1 MEEDL
6 VVISRSIVI
15 PRNAKKSTSF
25 NKKKIHLLPWDLARL
40 RFGYLQRGLLYSKP
54 YPKIDTLL
62 SKLQTSLSLALDRF
76 HPLAGRLVKVHNN
89 DDTDTVSFHINPD
102 GSGVEFVHAAARNIE
117 VSDILRLS
125 SSSSFVP
132 SAFTS
137 FFPATGV
144 KNCDGVSRSLLMVQV
159 TEMKDGIFIGF
170 GYNSTVA
177 DGESIWRFL
186 NSWSEICSK
195 GGGGLGSEARL
206 QLKGCVFDEIDYPI
220 RIPDPEAKAVS
231 YAGSTGLQ
239 ELMFHVTKEN
249 VLRLEA
255 KANDEKVS
263 SFQAVLGHVWCSL
276 AKHGGMS
283 REEETH
289 CRLPIDMRRR
299 LSPPLGEEC
308 FGNVSQTGIARV
320 TVGELMEHG
329 VGWAAGKIDEMER
342 SQTYENARAF
352 AERWVG
358 DVKIPV
364 SVGGRDLVVTSSHR
378 FDVYGNDF
386 GWGKPV
392 AARAGPPYVNGRLVV
407 FQGVE
412 EGSLDFQACLLPQV
426 MEKLS
431 DDVEFKEY
439 VSIVL

>member
-1 MEEDL
+1 MEEEDL
-6 VVISRSIVI
+6 VVISRSVVI

-40 RFGYLQRGLLYSKP
+40 RFGYLQRGLLYPKP
-54 YPKIDTLL
+54 YPKIEILL

-76 HPLAGRLVKVHNN
+76 YPLAGRLVKVTN
-89 DDTDTVSFHINPD
+89 DDDTVSFHISCD
-102 GSGVEFVHAAARNIE
+102 GSGVEFVHAVARRNTE

-125 SSSSFVP
+125 ASF
-132 SAFTS
+132 SS

-177 DGESIWRFL
+177 DGESIWKFV
-186 NSWSEICSK
+186 NAWSEICSK
-195 GGGGLGSEARL
+195 GGLGSEARL
-206 QLKGCVFDEIDYPI
+206 KLKGWIFDEIDYPI
-220 RIPDPEAKAVS
+220 RIPDPEAAKAAS
-231 YAGSTGLQ
+231 NGTSASLQ
-239 ELMFHVTKEN
+239 EKMFHVTKEN
-249 VLRLEA
+249 ALRLEA
-255 KANDEKVS
+255 KANEEVDKKVS
-263 SFQAVLGHVWCSL
+263 SYQTVLGHIWRSL
-276 AKHGGMS
+276 AKHSGMS

-299 LSPPLGEEC
+299 LNPPLEEEC

-320 TVGELMEHG
+320 KVGELMDYG

-342 SQTYENARAF
+342 SQTCESTKAS
-352 AERWVG
+352 AEKWVG

-364 SVGGRDLVVTSSHR
+364 SVGSRDLVVTSSHR

-386 GWGKPV
+386 GWGKPI

-426 MEKLS
+426 VEKLS
-431 DDVEFKEY
+431 EDVDFKEF
-439 VSIVL
+439 VSIVI